1 MAAEVEFI
9 SAIVVIGPPVR
20 FDAST
25 DAKFP
30 LARQLN
36 AAKSTPGPELWILIC
51 LCDSEVGAR
60 RIDSSYRVPEIVIL
74 GQRGSDQLLET
85 NLNTL
90 HSLSF

>member
-1 MAAEVEFI
+1 MAAEIEFI

-25 DAKFP
+25 DAKFS